1 MHEQTENVPT
11 PLARLLEPVSRCLT
25 PEVAR
30 RIVNLR
36 ADPVMQERLD
46 ELADKSTEGIL
57 TEEEREE
64 YETYVHAIDFIAI
77 LQAQSRS
84 LLKGNRQPGSP
95 N

>member
-1 MHEQTENVPT
+1 MT

-30 RIVNLR
+30 KLIELR
-36 ADPVMQERLD
+36 ADPAMQERID
-46 ELADKSTEGIL
+46 ELADRSTESTL
-57 TEEEREE
+57 TDEERAE

-84 LLKGNRQPGSP
+84 LLNNHHQTQPHSLV
-95 N
+95 